1 MAENALFDPVRALVI
16 EPHDNVATLLD
27 AGRKGQFIAAPNGSK
42 IALTQDIPMGH
53 KVALVPFHPGDAVVK
68 YGVPVGEATADIAP
82 GAHVHIHNIRSKRG
96 KSGPREE

>member
-1 MAENALFDPVRALVI
+1 MGANALPGSVRALVI

-27 AGRKGQFIAAPNGSK
+27 AGRKGQTIAAPDGST

-68 YGVPVGEATADIAP
+68 YGVPIGEATGEIAP